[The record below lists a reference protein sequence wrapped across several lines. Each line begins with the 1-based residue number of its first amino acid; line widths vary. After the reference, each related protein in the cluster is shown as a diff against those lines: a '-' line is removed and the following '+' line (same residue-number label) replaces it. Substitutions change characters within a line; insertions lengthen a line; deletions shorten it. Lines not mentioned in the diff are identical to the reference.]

1 MREFLQLTITNLL
14 RPKSIRKGSPKL
26 YINEL
31 QTTWVKSS
39 LHSGW
44 GYWTTLLCKTGYFL
58 RTCPIVYSGEE
69 QHFIVTTSNFR
80 RRFHLCVVGWLQI
93 EIFIL
98 LFESKKHVH
107 LEEVGVK
114 EYVDFHIHAFTRA
127 LGTIITVA
135 FCFLLDP
142 GVRQLNA
149 YLDLYQQMP
158 VKFGRVA
165 QNLNGNMKIKL
176 DKLAKYVCI
185 FFHIHPLI
193 FPALL
198 YKGNPQSYRYYHW
211 RVLFGKYFDSVGSTM
226 FVMFYEVYVSLLM
239 FHSVYILIAVI
250 LIVCT
255 CLMSFWTLTVKNIVI
270 ANKRRLFP
278 QDKVVRL
285 LYRTLQILTTI
296 SNKVWSILIP
306 IIYGCGF
313 VLILGVFVF
322 FRGHVQKMQTHS
334 FTSTISP
341 LLMILLLAIGTSL
354 TLTAYHIE
362 MSTAATVTANSKLI
376 KHQIE
381 ITFRK
386 ELRKVAVSFMDLRI
400 SIGIF
405 QTHHE
410 SVTFA
415 EFLQFVTEKIVTAFV
430 VLK

>member
-58 RTCPIVYSGEE
+58 RTCPIVYSGKE

-127 LGTIITVA
+127 LGTIITTA

-142 GVRQLNA
+142 GVRQVNA

-158 VKFGRVA
+158 
-165 QNLNGNMKIKL
+165 
-176 DKLAKYVCI
+176 
-185 FFHIHPLI
+185 
-193 FPALL
+193 
-198 YKGNPQSYRYYHW
+198 
-211 RVLFGKYFDSVGSTM
+211 
-226 FVMFYEVYVSLLM
+226 
-239 FHSVYILIAVI
+239 VI

-341 LLMILLLAIGTSL
+341 LLMILLLAVGTFL
-354 TLTAYHIE
+354 TLTAYQIE

-381 ITFRK
+381 NTFRK